1 MLGNCC
7 DRPELDGY
15 QLSDGGTHRGR
26 RATSAHCECSG
37 LKPTHSPYQVDP
49 FQTLALV
56 MDQLDR
62 RSNLSY

>member
-7 DRPELDGY
+7 DRPEIV
-15 QLSDGGTHRGR
+15 
-26 RATSAHCECSG
+26 E
-37 LKPTHSPYQVDP
+37 P

-62 RSNLSY
+62 RSYLSTDPRRTPAFAALLSCCEDFSVQFREGDDA

>member
-7 DRPELDGY
+7 DRPEIDRY
-15 QLSDGGTHRGR
+15 HCPNGGPCQARER
-26 RATSAHCECSG
+26 PLIVRAADS
-37 LKPTHSPYQVDP
+37 KPTHSHYQVDP

-62 RSNLSY
+62 RTSALT

>member
-7 DRPELDGY
+7 DRPEIDRYHCPMVARIVQASERPLIV
-15 QLSDGGTHRGR
+15 
-26 RATSAHCECSG
+26 SAADS
-37 LKPTHSPYQVDP
+37 KPTHSHYQVDP